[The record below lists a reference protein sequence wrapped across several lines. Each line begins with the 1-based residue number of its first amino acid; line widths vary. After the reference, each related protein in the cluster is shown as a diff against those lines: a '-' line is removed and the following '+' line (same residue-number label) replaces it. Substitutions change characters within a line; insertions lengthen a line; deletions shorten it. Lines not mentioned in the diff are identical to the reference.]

1 MYILKQVNVYSFNFS
16 TITWFY
22 FVTNIVRPG
31 FFCSKQVLINT
42 NVAVVKLLSG
52 VVCRLYYQ
60 NAESVDRV

>member
-1 MYILKQVNVYSFNFS
+1 MYIRLILVLSLGSILSQTSFDQD
-16 TITWFY
+16 
-22 FVTNIVRPG
+22 